1 MKTRELSMGEKQAIV
16 KLRKEGKSTRAIGQ
30 TLGIASTTI
39 WNVLKKKETTGV
51 LSNRRPTGRPRKTTV
66 VDDRNI
72 VRAVKKTPKT
82 SVSDIT
88 NDLHSAGVKVS
99 QSTVGRRLREQKY
112 RGHTTRCKP
121 LISRKN
127 QKARLKFA
135 KKYRDQP
142 QKFWNTILWTDE
154 TKINL

>member
-82 SVSDIT
+82 SVSDIS
-88 NDLHSAGVKVS
+88 NDLHSAG
-99 QSTVGRRLREQKY
+99 
-112 RGHTTRCKP
+112 
-121 LISRKN
+121 
-127 QKARLKFA
+127 
-135 KKYRDQP
+135 
-142 QKFWNTILWTDE
+142 
-154 TKINL
+154 